1 MTWSEQT
8 GSVYCRERTRFVYE
22 SRQYSGPVLSDTRHT
37 SFYSTV
43 VAMFL
48 FQSLYS
54 TAVAIFNFGYF
65 TLIFQFIAHLVNQA
79 IYAYK

>member
-1 MTWSEQT
+1 MFAPS
-8 GSVYCRERTRFVYE
+8 
-22 SRQYSGPVLSDTRHT
+22 HT
-37 SFYSTV
+37 VQFI
-43 VAMFL
+43 
-48 FQSLYS
+48 S

>member
-1 MTWSEQT
+1 MIGADILVWYIVGAYTSR
-8 GSVYCRERTRFVYE
+8 VRFQAILPG
-22 SRQYSGPVLSDTRHT
+22 RLSDTRHT

-54 TAVAIFNFGYF
+54 TAVAILYSK
-65 TLIFQFIAHLVNQA
+65 TFILLYSNTIVALSV
-79 IYAYK
+79 